1 MGRGKLV
8 LEFISKDSS
17 RRITF
22 EKRKKGL
29 MKKLEEFSIRCGVDT
44 CMIIY
49 NRDNSS
55 GRGPTIWPRIP
66 ERVKQ
71 VIDRYFSKGV
81 DQCNKHAMDLREY
94 FMSQKRKA
102 DKELAKVRSA
112 NWAAKYPGSED
123 LLNGLSQ
130 DQLQMVLSVL
140 RMKLEIMKK
149 RHLAAKESAVMNALG
164 MVPMQMDDFKYDTPV
179 HSHMND
185 YMPG

>member
-1 MGRGKLV
+1 
-8 LEFISKDSS
+8 
-17 RRITF
+17 
-22 EKRKKGL
+22 